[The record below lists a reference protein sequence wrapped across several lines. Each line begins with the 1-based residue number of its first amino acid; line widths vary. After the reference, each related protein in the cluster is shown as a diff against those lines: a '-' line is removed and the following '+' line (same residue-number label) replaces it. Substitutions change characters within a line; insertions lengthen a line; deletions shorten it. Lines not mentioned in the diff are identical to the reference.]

1 MRISREVCE
10 TLLGRDDVVGLG
22 DELLEGPGNTGIEA
36 KGVERPHDGHDRQP
50 NLPVVARVRTLPQ
63 AAAWIDRV
71 GLALLFPKA
80 DVVLPSLWEQVNG
93 SPLEN
98 WAVRDVDGTFVGWT
112 RELAFL
118 WRTKDELPGRRLA
131 CVGKH
136 LARVVACISPAYVPT
151 LVAAAGPQELDG
163 VEAAVVDAVRENGP
177 LTAPQLR
184 HLLGL
189 EKKDVERTLALL
201 HRRLVLTHSHLVEDG
216 DGWGKLAHEL
226 LERKWQL
233 PKRLPAQEDARRT
246 LARCV
251 LAAAGELTA
260 ADLGGALGWRRT
272 EAERV
277 LDDVAESRDADGYR
291 IWAAP

>member
-1 MRISREVCE
+1 M
-10 TLLGRDDVVGLG
+10 
-22 DELLEGPGNTGIEA
+22 
-36 KGVERPHDGHDRQP
+36 
-50 NLPVVARVRTLPQ
+50 
-63 AAAWIDRV
+63 

-93 SPLEN
+93 TPEEN
-98 WAVRDVDGTFVGWT
+98 WAIRDADGTFVGWT

-118 WRTKDELPGRRLA
+118 WRTKDDLPGRGLA

-136 LARVVACISPAYVPT
+136 LARVVACVSPTYLPA
-151 LVAAAGPQELDG
+151 LVAAAGPPELDG
-163 VEAAVVDAVRENGP
+163 VEQAVVDAVRENGP

-184 HLLGL
+184 GLLGL
-189 EKKDVERTLALL
+189 EKKEVERTVASL

-216 DGWGKLAHEL
+216 EGWGKLAHDL
-226 LERKWQL
+226 LERKWRL
-233 PKRLPAQEDARRT
+233 PRRLPAQDDARRR

-251 LAAAGELTA
+251 LASAGELAA
-260 ADLGGALGWRRT
+260 ADLGGALGWRRK

-277 LDDVAESRDADGYR
+277 LDEIAESREADGFR